1 MHIMISGKKKK
12 VSDDQSATI
21 NSTWVYSPKHGA
33 CISDDSSTKSTHTQ
47 HVRNHD
53 HQQSAH
59 KPACHVR

>member
-1 MHIMISGKKKK
+1 MISGKKKK

-47 HVRNHD
+47 RVRND
-53 HQQSAH
+53 DGQQSTH
-59 KPACHVR
+59 